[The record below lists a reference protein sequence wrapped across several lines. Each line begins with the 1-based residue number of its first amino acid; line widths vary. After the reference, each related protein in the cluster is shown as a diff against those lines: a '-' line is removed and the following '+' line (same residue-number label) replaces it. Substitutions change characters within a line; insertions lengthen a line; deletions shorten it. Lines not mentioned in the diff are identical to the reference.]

1 MLKWKGNYGYIG
13 SLCIATVLKKPGAAH
28 FETIYMPVEMVGV
41 YGMETEEAAREVAER
56 DTLEWLKSQ
65 GLQPIPE
72 KSDLP
77 TEEIK
82 NVCHDICGKN
92 LCYTCPL
99 NFSDNHCYY
108 DDIWWVTYA
117 DKINAAI
124 AANRV
129 KLAEGNSNESQR
141 KVQP

>member
-41 YGMETEEAAREVAER
+41 YGMESEEVAREVAER
-56 DTLEWLKSQ
+56 DTLEWLKSK

-72 KSDLP
+72 KSDIRVFADMVAKCESLEQCP
-77 TEEIK
+77 VPCEWNDTLICRVAFFPEKYIAATER
-82 NVCHDICGKN
+82 
-92 LCYTCPL
+92 
-99 NFSDNHCYY
+99 
-108 DDIWWVTYA
+108 
-117 DKINAAI
+117 AI
-124 AANRV
+124 AAYRV

-141 KVQP
+141 KV